1 MVLHNLY
8 QQPVIVKLEEGE
20 VAEGYHRSS
29 QISST
34 SEECLLLIPE
44 EKGQLFTFK
53 GGEGSTAENSD
64 HNKVLHMP
72 KTIKGSEKVTRFADK
87 RLSMPQYSVAQ
98 WQRTPG

>member
-1 MVLHNLY
+1 MVLQNLY
-8 QQPVIVKLEEGE
+8 QPPVIVKLEEGE

-34 SEECLLLIPE
+34 SDCLLLIPE
-44 EKGQLFTFK
+44 EKGFAFM

-72 KTIKGSEKVTRFADK
+72 KTSKNVDTLFADK
-87 RLSMPQYSVAQ
+87 RSSMP
-98 WQRTPG
+98 

>member
-8 QQPVIVKLEEGE
+8 QPPVIVKLEEGE
-20 VAEGYHRSS
+20 VAERYLRSS

-34 SEECLLLIPE
+34 SECLLLIPE
-44 EKGQLFTFK
+44 EKGRLFAFK

-64 HNKVLHMP
+64 HNKVLQMP
-72 KTIKGSEKVTRFADK
+72 KTFKGSEKVTRFADK

-98 WQRTPG
+98 WRRTPG